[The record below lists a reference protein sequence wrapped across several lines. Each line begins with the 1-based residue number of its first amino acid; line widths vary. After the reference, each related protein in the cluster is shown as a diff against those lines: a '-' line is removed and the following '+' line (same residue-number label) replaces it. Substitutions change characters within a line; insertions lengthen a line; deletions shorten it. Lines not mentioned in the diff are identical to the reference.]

1 MSFNC
6 CKEFWVLWWWSS
18 LLGSLGSSVG
28 GVLSLDDG
36 GEFVSNELS
45 AFVRTS
51 SLASETDGLLL
62 LGGVTSLEHL
72 HHLALEGGKSSHL
85 SHNLADGQESGVGAA
100 LALGLLLLES
110 VGVSLGLGHNVSLV
124 QTDKNS
130 TFLHH
135 LISFKI
141 IKCLSLC
148 LLNKFYKTIPK
159 TISLLFDSPT

>member
-1 MSFNC
+1 M
-6 CKEFWVLWWWSS
+6 
-18 LLGSLGSSVG
+18 
-28 GVLSLDDG
+28 SLDDVG
-36 GEFVSNELS
+36 NLVSDELS

-51 SLASETDGLLL
+51 SLASNAHCFLLL
-62 LGGVTSLEHL
+62 DRVASLEHL
-72 HHLALEGGKSSHL
+72 HHLALEGGKSGDL
-85 SHNLADGQESGVGAA
+85 SHDFTDGPHAGMKASLTAGEV
-100 LALGLLLLES
+100 LLERIR
-110 VGVSLGLGHNVSLV
+110 VGLWFRDDVSLV

-159 TISLLFDSPT
+159 TISLSFRQPV